1 MNQRL
6 EISIPLS
13 FLIVAGAAIVLHPRE
28 PSEPPPATR
37 PAPTGPETGI
47 QSGASPGVEPAGDAP
62 QPVVVP

>member
-1 MNQRL
+1 MNERL

-13 FLIVAGAAIVLHPRE
+13 FLIVVAAAIVLHPGE
-28 PSEPPPATR
+28 SSDPTPATR

-47 QSGASPGVEPAGDAP
+47 ENGAGPGVEPAEGVP